1 MSKSVMTIGRS
12 MAWRQ
17 LVKEKRRL
25 MAALAGIAFAVIL
38 MLVQLGFEQ
47 ALFKSV
53 GLLYRRMNA
62 ELVLISPKY
71 RNANSNSP
79 FTLRRLDQAMGVRE
93 VEWAAPMYLSGAPWT
108 NPVDHIQR
116 DIFIIAIPPQA
127 GILDLPGV
135 NAHIAELRRPSTVLF
150 DSSSRPEF
158 GPIADLL
165 THGPLSVEFSGVTA
179 RVGGTFQLGTSFAN
193 DGNLI
198 TSDANL
204 KTWKADRDPSLMDI
218 GMIKLKAGSDP
229 QIVRKEL
236 QAILP
241 NDVLVLTREELLERE
256 ETFWAS
262 STPIGFVFRLG
273 LLMGLI
279 VGSVVVYQI
288 LYNDVSEHLAE
299 YATLKAMGYTDR
311 FLFGLVIQ
319 ESLILSILGFLPGL
333 VLSQVVY
340 TIAYRATLLPLR
352 MDPIRVTVVYLLTAG
367 MCVFS
372 GALAMRRLR
381 LADPAEIF

>member
-1 MSKSVMTIGRS
+1 
-12 MAWRQ
+12 
-17 LVKEKRRL
+17 
-25 MAALAGIAFAVIL
+25 
-38 MLVQLGFEQ
+38 
-47 ALFKSV
+47 
-53 GLLYRRMNA
+53 
-62 ELVLISPKY
+62 
-71 RNANSNSP
+71 
-79 FTLRRLDQAMGVRE
+79 
-93 VEWAAPMYLSGAPWT
+93 
-108 NPVDHIQR
+108 
-116 DIFIIAIPPQA
+116 
-127 GILDLPGV
+127 
-135 NAHIAELRRPSTVLF
+135 
-150 DSSSRPEF
+150 
-158 GPIADLL
+158 
-165 THGPLSVEFSGVTA
+165 
-179 RVGGTFQLGTSFAN
+179 
-193 DGNLI
+193 
-198 TSDANL
+198 
-204 KTWKADRDPSLMDI
+204 MDI

-229 QIVRKEL
+229 QAVRKEL

-256 ETFWAS
+256 ETFWAN

-319 ESLILSILGFLPGL
+319 ESLILSLLGFLPGL

-352 MDPIRVTVVYLLTAG
+352 MDPVRVTVVYLLTAG

>member
-1 MSKSVMTIGRS
+1 

>member
-1 MSKSVMTIGRS
+1 

-53 GLLYRRMNA
+53 GLLYRRINA

-79 FTLRRLDQAMGVRE
+79 FTSRRLDQAMAVRE

-218 GMIKLKAGSDP
+218 GMIKLKAGSDV
-229 QIVRKEL
+229 QAVRKEL

>member
-1 MSKSVMTIGRS
+1 

-62 ELVLISPKY
+62 DLVLISPKY

-79 FTLRRLDQAMGVRE
+79 FTVRRLDQAMAVRE
-93 VEWAAPMYLSGAPWT
+93 VEWTAPMYLSGAPWT

-204 KTWKADRDPSLMDI
+204 KTWKSDRDPSLMDI

-229 QIVRKEL
+229 QAVRKEL

-256 ETFWAS
+256 ETFWAN

-319 ESLILSILGFLPGL
+319 ESLILSLLGFLPGL

-340 TIAYRATLLPLR
+340 TIAYRATLLPLH

-372 GALAMRRLR
+372 GALAMRRLK